1 MKPANRDAPLVA
13 NEPLNGAYILLTF
26 RHPEVAQQARAGQF
40 VMIKAGISSEP
51 PLRRPFSIL
60 DVDPALGTFRL
71 FLKTVGAGSR
81 ALADLRPGEVAQ
93 CLGPLGVPFTAPAAG
108 REALLVAGGYGIAP
122 FHLFCRELS
131 AAGRRARVFYG
142 GRTAGDLQIR
152 DAFDALGVPL
162 IAATDDGSLGHR
174 GRVTEPLEAHLAAHG
189 DGFQIYACG
198 PDAML
203 HAVAQVA
210 ARRGIPAQVSLDP
223 WMGCGLGTCLGCVVR
238 MQSAKDLRP
247 RYRCACTE
255 GPVFDAREV
264 VWPGDTESAARRAV
278 EAAVPGLHGAG
289 PGLPVAGRE
298 PDRGVAGP

>member
-13 NEPLNGAYILLTF
+13 KEPLSGAYILLTF

-40 VMIKAGISSEP
+40 VMIKAGTSSEP

-93 CLGPLGVPFTAPAAG
+93 CLGPLGLPFTAPDAD

-131 AAGRRARVFYG
+131 GAGRGARVFYG

-152 DAFDALGVPL
+152 DAFEALGVPL
-162 IAATDDGSLGHR
+162 VAATDDGTLGHR
-174 GRVTEPLEAHLAAHG
+174 GRVTEPLEAHLDAHG
-189 DGFQIYACG
+189 DRFQVYACG

-203 HAVAQVA
+203 HAVARVG
-210 ARRGIPAQVSLDP
+210 ARRGIPVQVSLDP
-223 WMGCGLGTCLGCVVR
+223 WMGCGVGTCLGCVVR
-238 MQSAKDLRP
+238 MQGPDDARP

-264 VWPGDTESAARRAV
+264 VWPGETASGARRAV
-278 EAAVPGLHGAG
+278 EAAVPG
-289 PGLPVAGRE
+289 PYVAGRE
-298 PDRGVAGP
+298 PDPPVAGR